1 MGCTDEGASNYND
14 LATEEDGSCQYC
26 DLELSV
32 DVLQSLTCAGDNNA
46 SAELTLLGVTAPD
59 SIEIYLD
66 DVLQDSTLFEGLS
79 AGTYTVEV
87 LQGQDCSA
95 LINFTVE
102 DGITLDVMAEVTDVA
117 CAGELNGQIIAVM
130 MTGEAPYEFV
140 LDGPEVVINNTGVF
154 GDLLPGDYVLFAEAL
169 GCSEVSVSGTGQAL
183 SLSAVVTDAT
193 VQGTGAINLTVTGG
207 TAPYDFEWTS
217 DGVFLSDEEDVD
229 GLEAPDEYT
238 VLVTDANGCEIAGG
252 PYEVDDVY
260 SVIHMEG
267 VPFSVYPNPARD
279 VVQLDMNEMTLD
291 AVMSIYDASGRLMWS
306 RTAERWTGTFTVD
319 VSNWSAG
326 TYHVQVA
333 TAQGVGHAPL
343 VVQH

>member
-1 MGCTDEGASNYND
+1 
-14 LATEEDGSCQYC
+14 
-26 DLELSV
+26 
-32 DVLQSLTCAGDNNA
+32 
-46 SAELTLLGVTAPD
+46 VTVPD

-66 DVLQDSTLFEGLS
+66 GVLQDTTLFEGLS

-117 CAGELNGQIIAVM
+117 CAGEINGQIIAVM

-140 LDGPEVVINNTGVF
+140 LDGPEVIINSTGVF
-154 GDLLPGDYVLFAEAL
+154 GDLPPGDYVLFASDAQGCSGSLEVTVNEPEAL
-169 GCSEVSVSGTGQAL
+169 SV
-183 SLSAVVTDAT
+183 SAVVTDAT

-207 TAPYDFEWTS
+207 TAPYNFEWTS

-229 GLEAPDEYT
+229 GLEAPNEYT
-238 VLVTDANGCEIAGG
+238 VLVTDANGCDIAGG

-291 AVMSIYDASGRLMWS
+291 AVMSIFDASGRLMWS

-319 VSNWSAG
+319 VSIWSAG